1 MVNTSPFETHYRH
14 GRPMITAKL
23 QKGNL
28 SAKYF
33 EFLIDTGADFTLMSQ
48 YDASLFGVQYDD
60 INSVEIKIEAA
71 NQTLLHAKKAKV
83 NIILGTHSLLVP
95 ILISREQVEIPL
107 LGRKGIFDQFKITFE
122 EREGVVVFERN
133 E

>member
-1 MVNTSPFETHYRH
+1 MANTSPFETHYRH
-14 GRPMITAKL
+14 GRPMLTAKL

-33 EFLIDTGADFTLMSQ
+33 EFLIDTGADYTLMSQ

-83 NIILGTHSLLVP
+83 TMSLGMYSLIVP

-107 LGRKGIFDQFKITFE
+107 LGRKGVFNQFEITFKE
-122 EREGVVVFERN
+122 KEGVVTFKRN